1 MPTWFRVVLGVA
13 GVGIAI
19 VALKIN
25 IAFYSSYGTDADT
38 QLTFTALAIISL
50 AIKLLAPAAAAYK
63 PPRAAVI
70 CLWVSF
76 GAAVVFD
83 SLGTAGYVEL
93 TYGSKTGEASRYADE
108 YKKEGAEVS
117 RLEAEYKVYA
127 ARRPTAVIASELEGA
142 EALAGKCSERRAHLD
157 VCQAVAKLKTELADA
172 DERDK
177 RELEWKK
184 AKIKFDSKEK
194 PKIAADPQGAVFERL
209 GSRIGLDGLKLY
221 VALIISVLIFAFF
234 ELGGPALVYVALHT
248 QGGGAPVP
256 QPVQSGATPARAPR
270 KRAAKGA
277 MQPANGGSLAA
288 LRALSSGDGVTWRDG
303 RLVASQRALGSALG
317 ISGAT
322 ANKILGALRDA
333 GSISTR
339 NVPEGTEITFL

>member
-19 VALKIN
+19 VALRIN
-25 IAFYSSYGTDADT
+25 VAFYSSYGTDADT
-38 QLTFTALAIISL
+38 QLTFTALAFISL

-70 CLWVSF
+70 CLWLSF

-157 VCQAVAKLKTELADA
+157 VCQAVAKLKTELAGA

-184 AKIKFDSKEK
+184 AKIKFDNKEK

-209 GSRIGLDGLKLY
+209 GSRIGLDGLKSF
-221 VALIISVLIFAFF
+221 VALIISILIFAFF

-248 QGGGAPVP
+248 QGGVA
-256 QPVQSGATPARAPR
+256 PARAPPEAAR
-270 KRAAKGA
+270 KPTKRQAKSNPATSISLGA
-277 MQPANGGSLAA
+277 LKAVEN
-288 LRALSSGDGVTWRDG
+288 GDGVTWRDG